1 MSLPGDRLP
10 PELDATGPEPPAES
24 ADMRPVYCRH
34 GVAWSW
40 VFEYGGYV
48 CDDPTHHEGPSA
60 TMVGAIPE
68 DHQPTFAYPPNDAQ
82 RTALDAEEAG
92 RRVDRV
98 IKHSN
103 DLTRGL

>member
-10 PELDATGPEPPAES
+10 PEVHANGPEPPAET

-40 VFEYGGYV
+40 VDDYGGYL
-48 CDDPTHHEGPSA
+48 CDDPAHHEGPPA
-60 TMVGAIPE
+60 TMVGAIAA

-82 RTALDAEEAG
+82 RSAVEAEEA
-92 RRVDRV
+92 RLRVDRV
-98 IKHSN
+98 INHTN